1 MKDNFEERLHGVQIF
16 FERTDFNGFTR
27 QDLLLP
33 AWHSIVTLSN
43 MAEAITNLFV
53 KNELP
58 TEEATDYLNKIVT
71 RAVHPRVK
79 PYRCSLDR
87 VTDLSRWGYS
97 M

>member
-1 MKDNFEERLHGVQIF
+1 MKDNFEERLQRVQTF
-16 FERTDFNGFTR
+16 LERADFNGFIR

-33 AWHSIVTLSN
+33 AWDSIVTLSN

-53 KNELP
+53 RGQLAA
-58 TEEATDYLNKIVT
+58 EEVIDFLNKNVT
-71 RAVHPRVK
+71 QAVHPLVK
-79 PYRCSLDR
+79 PYCCSLDR

>member
-1 MKDNFEERLHGVQIF
+1 MKDNFEERLQRVQTF
-16 FERTDFNGFTR
+16 LKRADFNGFTR

-33 AWHSIVTLSN
+33 AWDSIVTLSN

-53 KNELP
+53 RGQLAA
-58 TEEATDYLNKIVT
+58 EEVIDFLNKNVT

-79 PYRCSLDR
+79 PYCRSLDR

>member
-1 MKDNFEERLHGVQIF
+1 MKDNFEERLLGAQTF
-16 FERTDFNGFTR
+16 FERADFNGFTR
-27 QDLLLP
+27 QDLLFP

-53 KNELP
+53 RGQLAA
-58 TEEATDYLNKIVT
+58 EEAIDFSNKIVT
-71 RAVHPRVK
+71 RTVHPRVN
-79 PYRCSLDR
+79 PYRRSLDR

>member
-1 MKDNFEERLHGVQIF
+1 MKDNFEERLQRVQTF
-16 FERTDFNGFTR
+16 LERADFKGFTR

-53 KNELP
+53 RGQLAA
-58 TEEATDYLNKIVT
+58 EEVSDLLNKIVT
-71 RAVHPRVK
+71 RAVHPLVK
-79 PYRCSLDR
+79 PYRSSLDR

>member
-1 MKDNFEERLHGVQIF
+1 MKDNFEERLQRVQTF
-16 FERTDFNGFTR
+16 LERADFNGFIR

-33 AWHSIVTLSN
+33 AWDSIVTLSN

-53 KNELP
+53 RGQLAA
-58 TEEATDYLNKIVT
+58 EEVINFLNKIVT

-79 PYRCSLDR
+79 PYCRSLDR